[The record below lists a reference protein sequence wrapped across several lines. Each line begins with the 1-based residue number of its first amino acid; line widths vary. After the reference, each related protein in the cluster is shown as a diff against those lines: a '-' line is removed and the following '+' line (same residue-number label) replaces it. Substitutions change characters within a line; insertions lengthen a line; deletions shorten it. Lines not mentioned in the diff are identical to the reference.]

1 MLEVGTAREDFVDEV
16 LHADNAVLSEAL
28 LDDGVVG
35 EGNALGEAGTS
46 SLDLA
51 VATLVDELADG
62 LQVGVTV
69 GNVWLDD
76 LEHLQSSLGK
86 LDEDTVVDL
95 QKTEELKGLALLGVD
110 LVDTAERCQLMRCPD

>member
-1 MLEVGTAREDFVDEV
+1 LLEVRSYSEDFVNEI
-16 LHADNAVLSEAL
+16 LHADDAVLTEVL

-35 EGNALGEAGTS
+35 ECDALGEAGAS

-51 VATLVDELADG
+51 VSTLVDELADG

-69 GNVWLDD
+69 SDEWLDD
-76 LEHLQSSLGK
+76 LQHLQGSLGE

-95 QKTEELKGLALLGVD
+95 QETEEL
-110 LVDTAERCQLMRCPD
+110 